1 MLLIVAA
8 LIKQM
13 SRRQHSTEG
22 MTLLE
27 NVIQPCIIY
36 SEPLFYQLFSMF
48 PQQQQQQQHSKA
60 DFTVTPC
67 WNHVLMCGRV
77 NE

>member
-8 LIKQM
+8 LIKQI
-13 SRRQHSTEG
+13 SRRQRSTEG

-36 SEPLFYQLFSMF
+36 SEPLFYQLFSTF
-48 PQQQQQQQHSKA
+48 PQQQQHSKA

-67 WNHVLMCGRV
+67 WNHVW
-77 NE
+77 ESE

>member
-8 LIKQM
+8 LIKQI
-13 SRRQHSTEG
+13 SRRQRSTEG

-36 SEPLFYQLFSMF
+36 SEPLFHQLFSIF
-48 PQQQQQQQHSKA
+48 PQQQQQQHSKS
-60 DFTVTPC
+60 DFTVTVESC
-67 WNHVLMCGRV
+67 ADVW
-77 NE
+77 ESE